1 MKGRRSQEILLLTT
15 VFLAYVGASIGV
27 PIFTPLILGD
37 SIGTIVPD
45 EWTQHSRSILLGILI
60 AVYPL
65 GQFFGAP
72 ILGRISDRHGRRPA
86 MIYTLFGAA
95 FGCLVTAYALYAKNI
110 PLLIISRL
118 VTGFL
123 EGNIAVARSSIA
135 DVSDGSTKHKSFG
148 RIAAAG
154 TAGITIGPIAGG
166 VLADNSVASY
176 LNPSVPFYLAA
187 LLLIVLAVITAFFFV
202 ETLTPRDTSTIE
214 EGSTSGQ
221 SRLFARIDRL
231 GHTPALRHF
240 LILWVLIVVVIDL
253 FFLFLP
259 AFLVEKWRMSPTH
272 IALYVASLNIWY
284 IVGSLYL
291 VPFLS
296 ARFNTIQV
304 IIGGVFFY
312 SISLMLILIPDNSYF
327 LIPIFVL
334 CDLAAAVILVN
345 CFVYISN
352 MAKGENQGEA
362 MGIAMGLRSLGGAGV
377 GLLGGLL
384 LASSASLTIMV
395 SVVVSAVVL
404 ALLVLFYIKYPE
416 RHR

>member
-1 MKGRRSQEILLLTT
+1 MKGRRSQEILLLST

-27 PIFTPLILGD
+27 PIFTPLLLGD
-37 SIGTIVPD
+37 SIGTLVPD
-45 EWTQHSRSILLGILI
+45 EWTQQSRSIVLGILI

-95 FGCLVTAYALYAKNI
+95 FGCLITAYAIYSMNI
-110 PLLIISRL
+110 PLLIFSRL

-135 DVSDGSTKHKSFG
+135 DVSDDSTKHKNFG
-148 RIAAAG
+148 RIAAVG
-154 TAGITIGPIAGG
+154 TAGITIGPIIGG
-166 VLADNSVASY
+166 VLSDNSVANY
-176 LNPSVPFYLAA
+176 LNPYAPFYLAA
-187 LLLIVLAVITAFFFV
+187 LLLIVLAVITALFFV
-202 ETLTPRDTSTIE
+202 ETHVPHDTCATEEDSTV
-214 EGSTSGQ
+214 GQ
-221 SRLFARIDRL
+221 SRFFATIDRL

-240 LILWVLIVVVIDL
+240 LFLWVLIVVVIDL
-253 FFLFLP
+253 FFLYLP
-259 AFLVEKWRMSPTH
+259 AFLFEKWSMSPTY

-296 ARFNTIQV
+296 ARFKTIQV

-312 SISLMLILIPDNSYF
+312 CISLVLILIPENSYY

-352 MAKGENQGEA
+352 MAKGAHQGEA
-362 MGIAMGLRSLGGAGV
+362 MGIALGLRSLAGAGV

-384 LASSASLTIMV
+384 LASSASLTIIA
-395 SVVVSAVVL
+395 SVVVSAIVL
-404 ALLVLFYIKYPE
+404 ALLVLFYVKNLE
-416 RHR
+416 S

>member
-1 MKGRRSQEILLLTT
+1 MKGRKSQEILLLTT
-15 VFLAYVGASIGV
+15 VLLAYVGASIGV
-27 PIFTPLILGD
+27 PIFTPLLIGD
-37 SIGTIVPD
+37 SMGTIVPD
-45 EWTQHSRSILLGILI
+45 EWTQQSRSILLGILI

-65 GQFFGAP
+65 GQFFGSP
-72 ILGRISDRHGRRPA
+72 ILGRISDRLGRRPA

-95 FGCLVTAYALYAKNI
+95 FGCLITAYAIYSKNI
-110 PLLIISRL
+110 PLLLISRL

-135 DVSDGSTKHKSFG
+135 DVSDGSTKHKNFG
-148 RIAAAG
+148 RIAAVG
-154 TAGITIGPIAGG
+154 TAGITIGPIIGG

-176 LNPSVPFYLAA
+176 LNPYVPFYFSA
-187 LLLIVLAVITAFFFV
+187 LLLFVLAVITALFFI
-202 ETLTPRDTSTIE
+202 ETLAPRDTSATE
-214 EGSTSGQ
+214 EESTAGQ
-221 SRLFARIDRL
+221 SRVFAMIDRL

-259 AFLVEKWRMSPTH
+259 AFLVEKWRMSPTY

-296 ARFNTIQV
+296 ARFKTIQV

-312 SISLMLILIPDNSYF
+312 SISLVLILIPENSYY

-352 MAKGENQGEA
+352 MAKGAHQGEV
-362 MGIAMGLRSLGGAGV
+362 MGIALGLRSLGGAGV

-395 SVVVSAVVL
+395 SVGVSAVVL
-404 ALLVLFYIKYPE
+404 ALLVLFKVKDPE
-416 RHR
+416 R